1 MKGFRSSAFRA
12 VVALFMTAGAPVAL
26 ATTGTATG
34 TIQRIYT
41 YGDGS
46 VLVTGFYFAGATCTN
61 NSAFYIQGTHPQFA
75 RLMAVILAA
84 KTSGATLADL
94 RIPAAVGLRRS
105 APTAAPISQS
115 NRSSPSIP

>member
-61 NSAFYIQGTHPQFA
+61 NSAFYIQGTHPHLA

-84 KTSGATLADL
+84 KTSGATLA
-94 RIPAAVGLRRS
+94 V
-105 APTAAPISQS
+105 TAQTNSCWYPQIGTDGSTYISIE
-115 NRSSPSIP
+115 P